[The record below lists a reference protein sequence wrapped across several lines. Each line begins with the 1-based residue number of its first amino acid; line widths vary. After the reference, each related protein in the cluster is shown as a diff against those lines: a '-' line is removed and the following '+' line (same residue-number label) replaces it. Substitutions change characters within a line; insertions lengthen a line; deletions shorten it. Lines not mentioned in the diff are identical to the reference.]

1 MDLYFKRGDVIK
13 FRGSLV
19 QGVIDA
25 ILQDTDTQEIIL
37 RIFVYSYAGGG
48 TIHCNQHLI
57 EKVESKEL

>member
-1 MDLYFKRGDVIK
+1 M
-13 FRGSLV
+13 